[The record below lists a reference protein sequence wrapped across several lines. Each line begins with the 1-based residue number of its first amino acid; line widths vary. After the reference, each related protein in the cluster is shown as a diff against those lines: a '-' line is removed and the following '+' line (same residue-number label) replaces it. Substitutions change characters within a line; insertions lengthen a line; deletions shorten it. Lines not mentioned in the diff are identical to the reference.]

1 MAKKEIEYLS
11 KNAYA
16 QYLGVSE
23 KAVRNAISDGKI
35 KKGFDTDRQKIIKHL
50 ADKEY
55 GHLHAVAKPRPG
67 INKDKLAVRIN
78 SVNTSEQN
86 VKNSDKSEPVVKK
99 TASPKKPSKKSEVLA
114 EDSDQEELEDLE
126 EYNYEELMAK
136 IKISPSLSYS
146 EAYRRTSILNLAS
159 EKMKAEI
166 QQNLYVRR
174 SDVESV
180 LYEFGSH
187 LKKALM
193 SMPLRIADEVLN
205 AGDVVSI
212 VNTMNRELTDI
223 LNEYSN
229 FEEVN
234 FVKE

>member
-1 MAKKEIEYLS
+1 MAKNEIEYLS

-23 KAVRNAISDGKI
+23 KAVRNAITDGKI
-35 KKGFDTDRQKIIKHL
+35 KKGFDLVRQKVIKHL

-55 GHLHAVAKPRPG
+55 GHLHSVAKARPG

-78 SVNTSEQN
+78 EANR
-86 VKNSDKSEPVVKK
+86 SDKNVQNSAKSEVVVKK
-99 TASPKKPSKKSEVLA
+99 SASPKKPSKKSEVSPGDDDDEEPADL
-114 EDSDQEELEDLE
+114 QE
-126 EYNYEELMAK
+126 YSYEQLMEK
-136 IKISPSLSYS
+136 IKITPSLSYS
-146 EAYRRTSILNLAS
+146 ESLRRKSILDLAA

-174 SDVESV
+174 SDVEAV

-193 SMPLRIADEVLN
+193 SMPLRIADELLN
-205 AGDVVSI
+205 AGEVVSV

-234 FVKE
+234 FIKD